1 MQRYV
6 WDRRRNLFF
15 DKVESK
21 DEDSEIEIAT

>member
-6 WDRRRNLFF
+6 WERRRNLFF
-15 DKVESK
+15 DKVEK